1 MYSASISK
9 EELNELP
16 IRAFEGTIHVVDSPD
31 KVADAVTYLANV
43 KLLGC
48 DTETRPNFKKGQRN
62 KVALLQLSDHAHCF
76 LFRLNMIGLP
86 VEVASIL
93 QRADIKKVGAAIR
106 DDITALQKLTPFI
119 PNGFIDIQKMMDAY
133 GIEAKSLKKMSA
145 IVLNF
150 RISKSQQLSNWESP
164 VLTHAQQLYAA
175 TDAWVSREIYLK
187 LIEDIKG
194 ISL

>member
-16 IRAFEGTIHVVDSPD
+16 IRAFDGPIYVVDSPA
-31 KVADAVTYLANV
+31 KVADAVTYLSKT
-43 KLLGC
+43 KLIGC

-62 KVALLQLSDHAHCF
+62 RVALLQLSDDKRCF

-93 QRADIKKVGAAIR
+93 QRSDIKKVGAAIR
-106 DDITALQKLTPFI
+106 DDIAALQKLTPFT
-119 PNGFIDIQKMMDAY
+119 PNGFIDIQKMVDAY

-145 IVLNF
+145 IVLKF
-150 RISKSQQLSNWESP
+150 RISKSQQLSNWESAE
-164 VLTHAQQLYAA
+164 LTHAQQLYAA
-175 TDAWVSREIYLK
+175 TDAWVSREIYIQ
-187 LIEDIKG
+187 LINDIQ
-194 ISL
+194 L

>member
-9 EELNELP
+9 EELNHLP
-16 IRAFEGTIHVVDSPD
+16 IRAFEGEIFVVDTPE
-31 KVADAVTYLANV
+31 KVSSAVQYLSAT

-62 KVALLQLSDHAHCF
+62 KVALLQLSDDKRCF
-76 LFRLNMIGLP
+76 LFRLNIIGLP
-86 VEVASIL
+86 VEVAEIL
-93 QRADIKKVGAAIR
+93 QRSDIKKVGAAIR
-106 DDITALQKLTPFI
+106 DDIVALQKLQPYT
-119 PNGFIDIQKMMDAY
+119 PNGFIDIQKMVDAY

-150 RISKSQQLSNWESP
+150 RISKTQQLSNWECSE
-164 VLTHAQQLYAA
+164 LTHAQQLYAA

-187 LIEDIKG
+187 LINDIKP
-194 ISL
+194 

>member
-1 MYSASISK
+1 MTGVQTCA
-9 EELNELP
+9 LP
-16 IRAFEGTIHVVDSPD
+16 I
-31 KVADAVTYLANV
+31 
-43 KLLGC
+43 LLGC

-62 KVALLQLSDHAHCF
+62 RVALLQLSDGKQCF

-93 QRADIKKVGAAIR
+93 QRTDIKKVGAAIR

-119 PNGFIDIQKMMDAY
+119 PNGFVDIQKMMDAY